1 MAEPIVG
8 VNRSRITAYS
18 FLGKSAQ
25 QQREDSDTSAA
36 LRQNQLALLNV
47 NNSLNRITEQVAVL
61 SASLQGIGNQIRET
75 STLETLKEQQKARQ
89 EQILAERQIR
99 EGKESQVE
107 SKIQAALVAP
117 IQKVGAKA
125 QGTLANL
132 GRFFNILLGGFLL
145 NRILKSTGELTEKGQ
160 FSLKNL
166 FDKIVKDLAIVG
178 GIFIGINGG
187 FSTALGTLTRLGSLL
202 GKIAVKNFLM
212 RPFKLIMGLAGG
224 LLTAIGAGIA
234 ALPGAAA
241 AVVTPS
247 TAAAAA
253 ATPAVVSGA
262 ATAANAGAN
271 ATRAGAPTAGPS
283 RSGPM
288 IRGRVAGPLAAILN
302 FFTGGSAGESL
313 TAGGL
318 ALLPSL
324 LRLGGLPGLLASVGL
339 PFLAPQAYNLIQPTV
354 EKFIP
359 QLGMT
364 RDTLFQSLTQS
375 AKNNTPNVSVV
386 NVDGGTKGQQQD
398 IPAAVGEATYLP
410 PVASSNP
417 DNFYLMYSQIQYNVV
432 G

>member
-253 ATPAVVSGA
+253 TPTVVSGA
-262 ATAANAGAN
+262 AAAANAGAN

>member
-1 MAEPIVG
+1 MAEPIRG
-8 VNRSRITAYS
+8 RISPYTLLGRSPR
-18 FLGKSAQ
+18 Q
-25 QQREDSDTSAA
+25 QQEQADNADTTAA
-36 LRQNQLALLNV
+36 LRQNQLALSNV

-125 QGTLANL
+125 QGVLSNL

-145 NRILKSTGELTEKGQ
+145 NKILKSTGELTEKGQ

-187 FSTALGTLTRLGSLL
+187 FTTALGTLTRLGSLL
-202 GKIAVKNFLM
+202 GKMAVKNFLF
-212 RPFKLIMGLAGG
+212 RPFKLILGLAGG
-224 LLTAIGAGIA
+224 LLAAISAGIA
-234 ALPGAAA
+234 AIPTAAA
-241 AVVTPS
+241 T
-247 TAAAAA
+247 TATATAAA
-253 ATPAVVSGA
+253 ATPAITSGA
-262 ATAANAGAN
+262 SAALSSGAN

-318 ALLPSL
+318 AILPSL
-324 LRLGGLPGLLASVGL
+324 LRLGGLPGLLATVGL
-339 PFLAPQAYNLIQPTV
+339 PFLAPQAYNFIQPTV
-354 EKFIP
+354 EKLIP

-364 RDTLFQSLTQS
+364 KDTLFESLTQS
-375 AKNNTPNVSVV
+375 AKNNAPKVSVV
-386 NVDGGTKGQQQD
+386 NVDGGTKGEQQNV
-398 IPAAVGEATYLP
+398 PAAVGEATYLP
-410 PVASSNP
+410 PVSSSNP

>member
-1 MAEPIVG
+1 MAEPIRG
-8 VNRSRITAYS
+8 RISPYTLLGRSPQQQ
-18 FLGKSAQ
+18 Q

-47 NNSLNRITEQVAVL
+47 NNSLGRITEQVAVL
-61 SASLQGIGNQIRET
+61 SASLQGISNQIKET
-75 STLETLKEQQKARQ
+75 SAIESIKEQQKARQ
-89 EQILAERQIR
+89 EQILAEQQIR

-107 SKIQAALVAP
+107 RKIQAALIAP

-125 QGTLANL
+125 QGTLFNL
-132 GRFFNILLGGFLL
+132 TRFFNILLGGFLL

-187 FSTALGTLTRLGSLL
+187 FSTALGTLTRLGGLL
-202 GKIAVKNFLM
+202 TRIAVKNFLL
-212 RPFKLIMGLAGG
+212 RPFRLIMTLAGG

-234 ALPGAAA
+234 ALPGAATA
-241 AVVTPS
+241 TATA

-253 ATPAVVSGA
+253 PAITSGA
-262 ATAANAGAN
+262 AAAASSGAN

-288 IRGRVAGPLAAILN
+288 ISARVAGPLAAILN

-318 ALLPSL
+318 AILPSL
-324 LRLGGLPGLLASVGL
+324 LRLGGLPGLLATVGL

-354 EKFIP
+354 EKVIP

-364 RDTLFQSLTQS
+364 KDTLFESLTQS
-375 AKNNTPNVSVV
+375 AKNNTPKVSVV
-386 NVDGGTKGQQQD
+386 NVDGGTQGQQQN
-398 IPAAVGEATYLP
+398 IPAVLGEATYLP
-410 PVASSNP
+410 AVSSSNP

>member
-1 MAEPIVG
+1 MAEPIRG
-8 VNRSRITAYS
+8 RISPYTLLGRSPQQQ
-18 FLGKSAQ
+18 Q

-47 NNSLNRITEQVAVL
+47 NNSLGRITEQVAVL
-61 SASLQGIGNQIRET
+61 SASLQGISNQIKET
-75 STLETLKEQQKARQ
+75 SAIESIKEQQKARQ
-89 EQILAERQIR
+89 EQILAEQQIR

-107 SKIQAALVAP
+107 RRIQAALIAP

-125 QGTLANL
+125 QGTLFNL
-132 GRFFNILLGGFLL
+132 TRFFNILLGGFLL

-187 FSTALGTLTRLGSLL
+187 FSTALGTLTRLGGLL
-202 GKIAVKNFLM
+202 TRIAVKNFLL
-212 RPFKLIMGLAGG
+212 RPFRLIMTLAGG

-234 ALPGAAA
+234 ALPGAATA
-241 AVVTPS
+241 TATA

-253 ATPAVVSGA
+253 PAITSGA
-262 ATAANAGAN
+262 AAAASSGAN

-288 IRGRVAGPLAAILN
+288 ISPRVAGPLAAILN

-318 ALLPSL
+318 AILPSL
-324 LRLGGLPGLLASVGL
+324 LRLGGLPGLLATVGL

-354 EKFIP
+354 EKVIP

-364 RDTLFQSLTQS
+364 KDTLFESLTQS
-375 AKNNTPNVSVV
+375 AKNNTPKVSVV
-386 NVDGGTKGQQQD
+386 NVDGGTQGQQQN
-398 IPAAVGEATYLP
+398 IPAVLGEATYLP
-410 PVASSNP
+410 AVSSSNP

>member
-1 MAEPIVG
+1 MAEPIRG
-8 VNRSRITAYS
+8 RISPYTLLGRSPR
-18 FLGKSAQ
+18 Q
-25 QQREDSDTSAA
+25 QQEQADNADTTAA
-36 LRQNQLALLNV
+36 LRQNQLALSNV

-125 QGTLANL
+125 QGVLSNL

-145 NRILKSTGELTEKGQ
+145 NKILKSTGELTEKGQ

-187 FSTALGTLTRLGSLL
+187 FTSALGTLTRLGSLL
-202 GKIAVKNFLM
+202 GKMAVKNFLF
-212 RPFKLIMGLAGG
+212 RPFKLILGLAGG
-224 LLTAIGAGIA
+224 LLAMISAGIA
-234 ALPGAAA
+234 AIPTAAA
-241 AVVTPS
+241 T
-247 TAAAAA
+247 TATATAAA
-253 ATPAVVSGA
+253 ATPAITSGA
-262 ATAANAGAN
+262 SAALSSGAN
-271 ATRAGAPTAGPS
+271 ATRAGAPTAGAP

-288 IRGRVAGPLAAILN
+288 ISGRVAGPLAAILN

-318 ALLPSL
+318 AILPSL

-364 RDTLFQSLTQS
+364 RDTLFESLTQS
-375 AKNNTPNVSVV
+375 AKNNAPKVSVV
-386 NVDGGTKGQQQD
+386 NVDGGTKGEQQNV
-398 IPAAVGEATYLP
+398 PAAVGDATYLP
-410 PVASSNP
+410 PVSSSNP

>member
-107 SKIQAALVAP
+107 SKIQAALVTP

-247 TAAAAA
+247 TAAAA
-253 ATPAVVSGA
+253 TPAVVSGA

-271 ATRAGAPTAGPS
+271 ATRAGAPTARPS

-302 FFTGGSAGESL
+302 FFMGGSAGESL